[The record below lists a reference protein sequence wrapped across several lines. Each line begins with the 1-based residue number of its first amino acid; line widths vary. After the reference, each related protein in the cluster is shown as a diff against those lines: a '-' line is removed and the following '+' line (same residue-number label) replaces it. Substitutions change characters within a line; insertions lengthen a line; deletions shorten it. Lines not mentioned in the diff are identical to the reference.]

1 MAGNI
6 SGIEIYENE
15 ISYERL
21 QINPE
26 DFYETSGTPMP
37 SYEPF
42 LSELEEVIAVG
53 KNISRA
59 RSLFRML
66 DTISVARKD
75 FSIDNIG
82 FNCGSKIAR
91 QLRNAEQ
98 LIVFVCTSGHGI
110 TQQYKE
116 YIDTNELVKAYFV
129 DILGNII
136 VEKAMDII
144 QERISEEMKTRGM
157 NITNRYSPGYC
168 NWNTNEQ
175 AKIFSMLPD
184 NPCGVKLTQ
193 SSLMIP
199 SKSISG
205 VIGCG
210 KNVKYTDYGCQL
222 CELEMCIYRKN
233 GNNTFNYYG

>member
-6 SGIEIYENE
+6 SGIEIYESE

-26 DFYETSGTPMP
+26 DFYETSETPVS

-42 LSELEEVIAVG
+42 LAELEEVIAIAE
-53 KNISRA
+53 NISKA
-59 RSLFRML
+59 RVLYRIL
-66 DTISVARKD
+66 DTVSIRKKE
-75 FSIDNIG
+75 FSIDNLE

-116 YIDTNELVKAYFV
+116 YIRTNELVKAYFA
-129 DILGNII
+129 DMLGNII

-144 QERISEEMKTRGM
+144 QERISEEMKTRGIS
-157 NITNRYSPGYC
+157 ITNRYSPGYC
-168 NWNTNEQ
+168 NWNINEQ
-175 AKIFSMLPD
+175 AKIFSILPD
-184 NPCGVKLTQ
+184 NPCGVKLTE

-210 KNVKYTDYGCQL
+210 KNVKYTAYGCQL
-222 CELEMCIYRKN
+222 CELEMCIYRKKRK
-233 GNNTFNYYG
+233 

>member
-6 SGIEIYENE
+6 SGIEVYENE

-21 QINPE
+21 QINPK
-26 DFYETSGTPMP
+26 DFYETSGASVP

-42 LSELEEVIAVG
+42 LSELEEVIAIG
-53 KNISRA
+53 KNISMA
-59 RSLFRML
+59 RSLF
-66 DTISVARKD
+66 TISDTVSVGRKD
-75 FSIDNIG
+75 FSIDNVL
-82 FNCGSKIAR
+82 FYCGSKIAR
-91 QLRNAEQ
+91 QLKNAEQ
-98 LIVFVCTSGHGI
+98 IIVFVCTSGHGI

-116 YIDTNELVKAYFV
+116 YINKNELVKAYFV
-129 DILGNII
+129 DMLGNII

-144 QERISEEMKTRGM
+144 QEHISGEMKTRGM

-175 AKIFSMLPD
+175 AKIFSILPD

-210 KNVKYTDYGCQL
+210 KNVRYTAYGCQL
-222 CELEMCIYRKN
+222 CELEMCIYRKKRK
-233 GNNTFNYYG
+233 

>member
-6 SGIEIYENE
+6 SSIEIYESE

-26 DFYETSGTPMP
+26 DFFETSDASVP

-42 LSELEEVIAVG
+42 LSEMEEVISIG
-53 KNISRA
+53 KNISKARA
-59 RSLFRML
+59 LYRIL
-66 DTISVARKD
+66 DTVSIGKKE
-75 FSIDNIG
+75 FSTDNTE

-144 QERISEEMKTRGM
+144 QEHISEEMKTRGM

-175 AKIFSMLPD
+175 AKVFSMLPD
-184 NPCGVKLTQ
+184 NPCGVKLTP

-210 KNVKYTDYGCQL
+210 KNVKYTAYGCQL
-222 CELEMCIYRKN
+222 CELEMCIYRKKRK
-233 GNNTFNYYG
+233 

>member
-6 SGIEIYENE
+6 SGIEIYESE

-26 DFYETSGTPMP
+26 DFYETSETPVS

-42 LSELEEVIAVG
+42 LAELEEVIAIG
-53 KNISRA
+53 RNISKARA
-59 RSLFRML
+59 LFRIS
-66 DTISVARKD
+66 DTVSIGKKE
-75 FSIDNIG
+75 FSIYNVQ

-91 QLRNAEQ
+91 QLKNAEQ
-98 LIVFVCTSGHGI
+98 IIVFVCTSGHGI

-116 YIDTNELVKAYFV
+116 YIRTNELVKAYFV
-129 DILGNII
+129 DILGNIV

-144 QERISEEMKTRGM
+144 QGRISEEMKTRGI

-168 NWNTNEQ
+168 NWNTDEQ
-175 AKIFSMLPD
+175 AKIFSILPD
-184 NPCGVKLTQ
+184 NPCGVRLTQ

-210 KNVKYTDYGCQL
+210 KNVKYTAYGCQL
-222 CELEMCIYRKN
+222 CELEMCIYRKKRK
-233 GNNTFNYYG
+233 

>member
-1 MAGNI
+1 MVGNI
-6 SGIEIYENE
+6 SSIEIYESD

-26 DFYETSGTPMP
+26 DFYETSGASVP

-42 LSELEEVIAVG
+42 LSELEEVVAVG
-53 KNISRA
+53 ENISRA
-59 RSLFRML
+59 RVLFRML
-66 DTISVARKD
+66 NTVSIGRKD
-75 FSIDNIG
+75 FSINNIE
-82 FNCGSKIAR
+82 FNCESKIAR
-91 QLRNAEQ
+91 QLKNAEQ
-98 LIVFVCTSGHGI
+98 IIVFVCTSGKGI
-110 TQQYKE
+110 TQQYEE
-116 YIDTNELVKAYFV
+116 YINKNELVKAYFV
-129 DILGNII
+129 DMLGNII
-136 VEKAMDII
+136 VEKAMDMI
-144 QERISEEMKTRGM
+144 QERISDEMKTRGM

-184 NPCGVKLTQ
+184 NPCGIKLTQ

-210 KNVKYTDYGCQL
+210 KNVKYTAYGCQL
-222 CELEMCIYRKN
+222 CELEMCIYRKKRK
-233 GNNTFNYYG
+233 